1 MTSPYIDQ
9 LQYLVQQNRAA
20 MRRNRKQRPGRQ
32 QKSVPGG
39 IIARPVM
46 VTRVA

>member
-20 MRRNRKQRPGRQ
+20 MRRNRKQRPGKQ
-32 QKSVPGG
+32 QKSMPGD
-39 IIARPVM
+39 IVARPVM
-46 VTRVA
+46 VTQAA